1 MSKLRTALAALAGLG
16 IAALLYYG
24 YSVLAAEPCLG
35 VADILDFSRVTQ
47 PAGIEHLTPLE
58 APGYYARCDF
68 QTTAAEFASAPSSA
82 AALAWSAKFLR
93 FLGPAEE
100 GRFALRQMGLLCLFL
115 AACFLAIGLANGLR
129 PVLALLLLYVLVD
142 PGYLLFF
149 NSFYAD
155 GALFLA
161 LLGTVI
167 FFDRLGDLPR
177 AKLQNRRNWI
187 AALAILAFLLLLGG
201 GSKML
206 FVLLPA
212 IVFLALLPRI
222 HQLWRDSPKRVVAI
236 TALVGVIQALV
247 FWNFFFGA
255 GPRFLE
261 YNNFHAVYGGILKVS
276 AEPEKI
282 FDRLGI
288 PIEHQAIAREDAW
301 TAGVGIDHPVHAH
314 LRDLSR
320 LQLLRFYLED
330 PQALKAT
337 LAKIADD
344 LLLIASHPRGVYP
357 RQEND
362 RHPVKRIYGE
372 SWQFSNLTRIAYN
385 GWRPAILLLL
395 LAPAAWIVAAAIRG
409 RWSAGSATMFF
420 LLLWFFSQCALAVL
434 GEGFINLHQH
444 LVGARLALDF
454 LLVVLLVEVG
464 QAPYRWL
471 RERSA
476 PFGPH

>member
-1 MSKLRTALAALAGLG
+1 MSQLRAGLAVLAGLG

-24 YSVLAAEPCLG
+24 YTVLTAEPCLG
-35 VADILDFSRVTQ
+35 VADILDFARVAQ

-58 APGYYARCDF
+58 APGYYTRCEM
-68 QTTAAEFASAPSSA
+68 QTTEADFAAAPSSA
-82 AALAWSAKFLR
+82 AALAWSAKLMR
-93 FLGPAEE
+93 FLGPAGE
-100 GRFALRQMGLLCLFL
+100 GRFALRQMGLLCFFL
-115 AACFLAIGLANGLR
+115 AACFLAAGLAWGLR

-161 LLGTVI
+161 LFGTVI
-167 FFDRLGDLPR
+167 CFDRLGDLPR
-177 AKLQNRRNWI
+177 PKLESRRNWI
-187 AALAILAFLLLLGG
+187 AALAILALLLMLGG

-212 IVFLALLPRI
+212 VVITALLPLFPR
-222 HQLWRDSPKRVVAI
+222 LWREAPKRAAALAILVA
-236 TALVGVIQALV
+236 AIQALV

-276 AEPEKI
+276 TRPEQV
-282 FDRLGI
+282 FESLGI
-288 PIEHQAIAREDAW
+288 PAEHREIPREDAW

-320 LQLLRFYLED
+320 LQLLRFYLAD
-330 PQALKAT
+330 PQALRAT

-344 LLLIASHPRGVYP
+344 LLLVASHPRGVYP

-395 LAPAAWIVAAAIRG
+395 LAPSAWILAAALRG
-409 RWSAGSATMFF
+409 RWTAASATMFF

-454 LLVVLLVEVG
+454 LLVVFLVEVG
-464 QAPYRWL
+464 RT
-471 RERSA
+471 SA
-476 PFGPH
+476 ARFRRV